1 MPDKQTIQAAE
12 KPTLYI
18 KPIAVR
24 SNTAAQMLNI
34 SRPKV
39 YELAARE
46 DFHGAFKFGGCTLF
60 SVEAIEEWVRQQ
72 CLAGGAN
79 GQ

>member
-1 MPDKQTIQAAE
+1 MPDKQTIPTAE

-24 SNTAAQMLNI
+24 SNTVAQMLDI

-60 SVEAIEEWVRQQ
+60 SVEALEEWVRAQ
-72 CLAGGAN
+72 CGTGGVE
-79 GQ
+79 

>member
-1 MPDKQTIQAAE
+1 MADKLEPQAQYE
-12 KPTLYI
+12 
-18 KPIAVR
+18 PIAVR
-24 SNTAAQMLNI
+24 SAEAARMLGV

-60 SVEAIEEWVRQQ
+60 SVEALREWVRSQ
-72 CLAGGAN
+72 CGAGGVE
-79 GQ
+79 

>member
-1 MPDKQTIQAAE
+1 MADKLTVPTAE
-12 KPTLYI
+12 KPVVYVE
-18 KPIAVR
+18 PVAVR
-24 SNTAAQMLNI
+24 ASTVAQMFDM

-60 SVEAIEEWVRQQ
+60 SVEALREWVRAQ
-72 CLAGGAN
+72 CGTGGAE
-79 GQ
+79 

>member
-1 MPDKQTIQAAE
+1 MMTDKPTTHSVE
-12 KPTLYI
+12 KPVVYVE
-18 KPIAVR
+18 PIAVR
-24 SNTAAQMLNI
+24 AGTVAQMLDM

-60 SVEAIEEWVRQQ
+60 SVEALKEWVRSQ
-72 CLAGGAN
+72 CGEGGAV
-79 GQ
+79 